1 MTSRVALITGG
12 TAGIGLGAALTLI
25 KRGVNVVVTGRRVA
39 EGEGAAAYIE
49 AEATGR
55 ATALFVRSDVSVEAD
70 TASLFELI
78 RSRYGRLD
86 YAVNNA
92 GTVLP
97 PQPLAQTSSDDY
109 RRLFD
114 INVHGLYDCMKAEIA
129 LMLAQDKG
137 EGNGQRGGAIVNVA
151 SVLGLGAVAAKAPYV
166 ASKHA
171 VVGLTRAAA
180 LDYATQGIRIN
191 AVAPGATRTELL
203 DTAMRDPKF
212 DVNAVIGMHPMR
224 RVGETKEVADAIAWL
239 LSDEASFVTGHILSV
254 DGGVRAK

>member
-1 MTSRVALITGG
+1 MTNRVALVTGG
-12 TAGIGLGAALTLI
+12 TAGIGLGTALALI
-25 KRGVNVVVTGRRVA
+25 KRGVHVVVTGRRVA
-39 EGEGAAAYIE
+39 EGESAAANIE
-49 AEATGR
+49 AQAVAG

-78 RSRYGRLD
+78 RSRFGRLD

-97 PQPLAQTSSDDY
+97 PQPLAQTSSDAF

-114 INVHGLYDCMKAEIA
+114 INVHGLYECMKAEIT
-129 LMLAQDKG
+129 LMLSQG
-137 EGNGQRGGAIVNVA
+137 GGAIVNVA

-171 VVGLTRAAA
+171 VVGLTRATA

-203 DTAMRDPKF
+203 EAAMRDPRF
-212 DVNAVIGMHPMR
+212 DVDAVIGMHPMAR
-224 RVGETKEVADAIAWL
+224 LGETREVGDAIAWL